1 MNRLQTDAVRVLL
14 IEDTLGE
21 VELIRDMLG
30 RASSAAFEIEHV
42 QRLAEAWRH
51 LERRGQDVVLLD
63 LNLPDSDGLS
73 GFEKLHKAVP
83 WLPVIILTNVKDEEV
98 AARAV
103 RFGAQD
109 YLIKREVDTNL
120 LTRSIRYA
128 IERQR
133 AEEALRESEERY
145 ALAVA
150 GANDGLWD
158 WDLRRGRIYYSPRW
172 KSILGYDTGEI
183 GDGIDEWFSRVHPD
197 DVDGLKAA
205 LSSHLGKGTEH
216 FAYEH
221 RVITKGGSEL
231 WVLCRGLVV
240 RDESGCGYRAA
251 GSLTDISQRK
261 DAEARLIHDAMH
273 DALTGLPNRS
283 LYLDRL
289 NVALRQIWRDERKTF
304 AVLFFDLDRFKN
316 INDSL
321 GHAVGDQLLVGVS
334 RRLEKYLRPGD
345 TLARLGGDE
354 FAILLNEIDGVPD
367 ATHVAERIHQ
377 LLEREF
383 DIEGHEVFTSASI
396 GIALGST
403 HYQRPQDVLRDAD
416 LAMYRAKRAGNLC
429 YEVFD
434 GDMHE
439 DAVALL
445 TLETDLRRA
454 VERDE
459 FVVHYQPIVSLATER
474 VLGFEALLRWQ
485 HPVRGLLLPDDF
497 ILATEETGLIVPIG
511 WRVLREACHQ
521 TRVWQ
526 KLFPTD
532 PPLAISINISGKLF
546 QEPNMSARLLGILD
560 ESGLPAGTLRLEIT
574 ESAIMDHRDSALG
587 ELMALRESGIQLHI
601 DDFGTGYSS
610 LTYLQ
615 RFAYDTLKIDR
626 SFVGAMS
633 APGDTGAIV
642 KAIVALGKMLN
653 MNVIAEGVETEE
665 QLKWLRS
672 IQCPEAQGFWFSEPV
687 DQTGVDTLLR
697 GEQLKAL

>member
-1 MNRLQTDAVRVLL
+1 M
-14 IEDTLGE
+14 
-21 VELIRDMLG
+21 
-30 RASSAAFEIEHV
+30 
-42 QRLAEAWRH
+42 
-51 LERRGQDVVLLD
+51 
-63 LNLPDSDGLS
+63 DS
-73 GFEKLHKAVP
+73 
-83 WLPVIILTNVKDEEV
+83 
-98 AARAV
+98 
-103 RFGAQD
+103 
-109 YLIKREVDTNL
+109 NL

-133 AEEALRESEERY
+133 AEEALRESEQRY

-158 WDLRRGRIYYSPRW
+158 WDVRRGRIYYSPRW
-172 KSILGYDTGEI
+172 KSILGYSDEEI
-183 GDGIDEWFSRVHPD
+183 GERIDEWFDRVHPD
-197 DVDGLKAA
+197 DVEGLKVV
-205 LSSHLGKGTEH
+205 LSSRLTEGTDH
-216 FAYEH
+216 FSYEH
-221 RVITKGGSEL
+221 RVITKAGQAL

-240 RDESGCGYRAA
+240 RDENGQGYRAA

-261 DAEARLIHDAMH
+261 RAEAQLIHDAMH

-283 LYLDRL
+283 LCLDRL
-289 NVALRQIWRDERKTF
+289 NVALRQLRRDERKSF
-304 AVLFFDLDRFKN
+304 AVLFFDLDRFKT

-321 GHAVGDQLLVGVS
+321 GHTVGDQLLVGIS

-345 TLARLGGDE
+345 TLTRLGGDE
-354 FAILLNEIDGVPD
+354 FAILLNEIDGVAD

-383 DIEGHEVFTSASI
+383 HIEGHEVYTSASI
-396 GIALGST
+396 GIALGSAL
-403 HYQRPQDVLRDAD
+403 YARAEDILRDAD
-416 LAMYRAKRAGNLC
+416 LAMYRAKRSGSRC

-434 GDMHE
+434 GNMHE

-445 TLETDLRRA
+445 TLETNLRRA

-485 HPVRGLLLPDDF
+485 HPERGLLLPDEF
-497 ILATEETGLIVPIG
+497 IYAAEETGLIVPIG
-511 WRVLREACHQ
+511 WRVLKEACHQ
-521 TRVWQ
+521 MRVWQ
-526 KLFPTD
+526 RLFPID

-546 QEPNMSARLLGILD
+546 QEANMSGKLLGILH
-560 ESGLPAGTLRLEIT
+560 ESGLPADSLKLEIT
-574 ESAIMDHRDSALG
+574 ESAIMDHRETALE
-587 ELMALRESGIQLHI
+587 ELMTLREAGIELHI

-626 SFVGAMS
+626 SFVGAVS
-633 APGDTGAIV
+633 APGETGAIV

-665 QLKWLRS
+665 QLEWLRA
-672 IQCPEAQGFWFSEPV
+672 IQCPEAQGFWFSEPM

-697 GEQLKAL
+697 GEQGRLS

>member
-1 MNRLQTDAVRVLL
+1 MNRLQTEAVRVLL

-21 VELIRDMLG
+21 ADLIREMLR
-30 RASSAAFEIEHV
+30 RASGASFLIEHAR
-42 QRLAEAWRH
+42 RLTEAWPH
-51 LERRGQDVVLLD
+51 LESRRHDVVLLD

-73 GFEKLHKAVP
+73 GFEKLHKAAP
-83 WLPVIILTNVKDEEV
+83 WLPVIILTNVKNEEV

-120 LTRSIRYA
+120 LTRAIRYA

-133 AEEALRESEERY
+133 AEEALRESEQRY

-158 WDLRRGRIYYSPRW
+158 WDLRRGRIYFSPRW
-172 KSILGYDTGEI
+172 KSILGYGPEEI
-183 GDGIDEWFSRVHPD
+183 GDQTDEWFKRVHPD
-197 DVDGLKAA
+197 DVDGLKAV
-205 LSSHLGKGTEH
+205 LSSRLAEGTEH
-216 FAYEH
+216 FSYEH
-221 RVITKGGSEL
+221 RVMTKSGQAL

-240 RDESGCGYRAA
+240 RDENGEGYRAA

-261 DAEARLIHDAMH
+261 RAEAQLIHDAMH

-283 LYLDRL
+283 LCLDRL
-289 NVALRQIWRDERKTF
+289 NVALRQVRRDEHKAF
-304 AVLFFDLDRFKN
+304 AVLFFDLDRFKT

-321 GHAVGDQLLVGVS
+321 GHTVGDQLLVGIS

-354 FAILLNEIDGVPD
+354 FAILLNEIEGVSD

-377 LLEREF
+377 LLEGEF
-383 DIEGHEVFTSASI
+383 IIEGHEVFTTASI
-396 GIALGST
+396 GIAMGSDQ
-403 HYQRPQDVLRDAD
+403 YRRAEDVLRDAD

-434 GDMHE
+434 GNMHE

-459 FVVHYQPIVSLATER
+459 FVVHYQPIVSLVTER
-474 VLGFEALLRWQ
+474 VLGFEALLRWK
-485 HPVRGLLLPDDF
+485 HPERGLLLPDEF
-497 ILATEETGLIVPIG
+497 IHAAEETGLIIPIG
-511 WRVLREACHQ
+511 WRVLMEACHQ

-546 QEPNMSARLLGILD
+546 QEINMSGKLLGILED
-560 ESGLPAGTLRLEIT
+560 SGLAAESLRLEIT
-574 ESAIMDHRDSALG
+574 ESAIMDHRETALE
-587 ELMALRESGIQLHI
+587 ELMTLRESGIQLHI

-626 SFVGAMS
+626 SFVGAMNS
-633 APGDTGAIV
+633 PGETGAIV

-665 QLKWLRS
+665 QLQWLRS
-672 IQCPEAQGFWFSEPV
+672 IHCPEAQGFWFSEPM
-687 DQTGVDTLLR
+687 DELGVDTLLR
-697 GEQLKAL
+697 GKHGKPM